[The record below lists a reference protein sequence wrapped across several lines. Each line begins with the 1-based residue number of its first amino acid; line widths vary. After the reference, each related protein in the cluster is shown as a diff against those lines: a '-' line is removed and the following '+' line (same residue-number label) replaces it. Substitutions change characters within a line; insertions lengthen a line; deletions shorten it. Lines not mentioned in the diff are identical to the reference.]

1 MTRVVLLQFAAPPF
15 FDEMIRA
22 MNDQLQ
28 PPASPRSIAV
38 IGSGI
43 VGMSAAV
50 HLQNDGHRVTLLD
63 ARSPGTATSFGNAG
77 AIVTGA
83 IEPNATPG
91 IVKQIPKY
99 VLDPKSG
106 IRARLAY
113 LPRFAPWLARFLM
126 ASRMPQV
133 RRSAAAMHPLVT
145 RAYDAHKELI
155 ALTGA
160 GDIVR
165 QVGWLKV
172 YRTEAGYAGSA
183 LGRRLMDEHGVKYE
197 VLSPDE
203 IGQLEPGLARVF
215 SKGLFHSDS
224 AFCTLPKKLID
235 AYAAHFFSRGGA
247 WLPEEVRG
255 LEPLPQGQ
263 VRVRS
268 ELGIRDFD
276 SVVVAAGAWSK
287 RLAAQVGDFVP
298 LDTERGYHLNLDPG
312 TAKELR
318 RPVCL
323 PEDSFVL
330 APMQD
335 GIRLTSGVEFA
346 GVDAAPDFRPIYNLL
361 PKAREVLPGLSD
373 KVTREWMGRRP
384 STPDSL
390 PVIGRSPKAP
400 QVIYAFGHQHL
411 GLTLGPL
418 TGRLVSQ
425 LVRGVPTEID
435 LAPYSI
441 SRF

>member
-1 MTRVVLLQFAAPPF
+1 
-15 FDEMIRA
+15 
-22 MNDQLQ
+22 MNDHTQAAI
-28 PPASPRSIAV
+28 PPRSIAV

-50 HLQNDGHRVTLLD
+50 HLQNDGHRVMVID
-63 ARSPGTATSFGNAG
+63 ARSPGTATSYGNAG
-77 AIVTGA
+77 ALVTGA
-83 IEPNATPG
+83 IEPTSTPG
-91 IVKQIPKY
+91 VLKDIPQY
-99 VLDPKSG
+99 LFDSASAVRVRWS
-106 IRARLAY
+106 Y
-113 LPRFAPWLARFLM
+113 LPKLAPWLVRFLLE
-126 ASRMPQV
+126 SRMPNV
-133 RRSAAAMHPLVT
+133 EHAAASLHPLVT
-145 RAYDAHKELI
+145 RALDAHKQLI

-165 QVGWLKV
+165 PVGWLKV
-172 YRTEAGYAGSA
+172 YKTEKGFAGSA
-183 LGRRLMDEHGVKYE
+183 LGRRLMDDHGIKYE

-203 IGQLEPGLARVF
+203 IGQLEPGLARMFVR
-215 SKGLFHSDS
+215 GLFHGDS

-235 AYAAHFFSRGGA
+235 AYATHFFANGGV
-247 WLPEEVRG
+247 WLPEQVRQI
-255 LEPLPQGQ
+255 EPLGDGR
-263 VRVRS
+263 VRIRS
-268 ELGIRDFD
+268 ELGIREFD
-276 SVVVAAGAWSK
+276 TVVVAAGAWSK
-287 RLAAQVGDFVP
+287 MLAEQVGDRVI

-312 TAKELR
+312 AARELR

-323 PEDSFVL
+323 PEDKFVL

-335 GIRLTSGVEFA
+335 GIRMTSGEEFA
-346 GVDAAPDFRPIYNLL
+346 GVDAAPDFSRIYKLL
-361 PKAREVLPGLSD
+361 PKARAVLPGLSD

-390 PVIGRSPKAP
+390 PVIGRSPKAS

-418 TGRLVSQ
+418 TGRLVAQ
-425 LVRGVPTEID
+425 LVRGTTPEID